1 MEVSGYKMDILLKR
15 YEELLNR
22 LTKSEDWLARNNY
35 NDWED
40 VKKEDFKVYQLRK
53 NLIMQIESIQNT
65 LHDKLDLRYGRQ
77 Q

>member
-1 MEVSGYKMDILLKR
+1 MDVLIKR

-22 LTKSEDWLARNNY
+22 LDKSEDWLVRNNY
-35 NDWED
+35 INWED

-65 LHDKLDLRYGRQ
+65 LHEKLDLRYGR
-77 Q
+77 

>member
-1 MEVSGYKMDILLKR
+1 MDVLLKR

-22 LTKSEDWLARNNY
+22 LDKSEEWLVKNNY
-35 NDWED
+35 INWES

-65 LHDKLDLRYGRQ
+65 LHEKLDLRYGR
-77 Q
+77 

>member
-1 MEVSGYKMDILLKR
+1 MEVSGYKMDILFKR

-53 NLIMQIESIQNT
+53 NLIMQIESIQQT
-65 LHDKLDLRYGRQ
+65 LHKNLGLGYGR
-77 Q
+77 

>member
-1 MEVSGYKMDILLKR
+1 MDVLIKR

-22 LTKSEDWLARNNY
+22 LDKSENWLVRNNY
-35 NDWED
+35 INWED

-65 LHDKLDLRYGRQ
+65 LHEKLDLRYGR
-77 Q
+77 

>member
-1 MEVSGYKMDILLKR
+1 MDVLLKR

-22 LTKSEDWLARNNY
+22 LDKSEEWLIKNNY
-35 NDWED
+35 INWES

-65 LHDKLDLRYGRQ
+65 LHEKLDLRYGG
-77 Q
+77 

>member
-1 MEVSGYKMDILLKR
+1 MDVLLKR

-22 LTKSEDWLARNNY
+22 LDKSEEWLIKNNY
-35 NDWED
+35 NNWES

-65 LHDKLDLRYGRQ
+65 LHDKLDLRYGR
-77 Q
+77 

>member
-1 MEVSGYKMDILLKR
+1 MDVLLKR

-22 LTKSEDWLARNNY
+22 LDKSEEWLVRNNY
-35 NDWED
+35 NNWES

-65 LHDKLDLRYGRQ
+65 LHEKLDLRYGR
-77 Q
+77 

>member
-1 MEVSGYKMDILLKR
+1 MDVLLKR

-22 LTKSEDWLARNNY
+22 LDKSEEWLIKNNY
-35 NDWED
+35 INWES

-65 LHDKLDLRYGRQ
+65 LHDKLDLRYGR
-77 Q
+77 